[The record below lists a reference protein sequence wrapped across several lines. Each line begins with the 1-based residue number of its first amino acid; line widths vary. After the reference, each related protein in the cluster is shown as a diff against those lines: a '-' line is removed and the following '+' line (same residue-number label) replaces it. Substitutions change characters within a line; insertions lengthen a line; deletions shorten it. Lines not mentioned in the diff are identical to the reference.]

1 MLIIFGALELFLFN
15 WWWYY
20 MPEKTKNYEFNIYND
35 STDGQEYFINYR
47 LGISG
52 TEENTNFVK
61 IDDILSKQ
69 SEGLGQALQ
78 VATKDQYGRVKVND
92 YKDMITTTKQDIVD
106 DNGNIL
112 VNQGTLTVTSVNV
125 DKLYMNDNDELIL
138 DCGNSQ

>member
-1 MLIIFGALELFLFN
+1 
-15 WWWYY
+15 

-35 STDGQEYFINYR
+35 TTDGQEYFINYR

-106 DNGNIL
+106 EQGNVL

-138 DCGNSQ
+138 DCGNAQ

>member
-1 MLIIFGALELFLFN
+1 
-15 WWWYY
+15 

-35 STDGQEYFINYR
+35 TTDGQEYFINYR

-61 IDDILSKQ
+61 IDEILSKQ

-112 VNQGTLTVTSVNV
+112 VNQGTLTVTSINV

-138 DCGNSQ
+138 DCGNAQ

>member
-1 MLIIFGALELFLFN
+1 
-15 WWWYY
+15 

-35 STDGQEYFINYR
+35 TTDGQEYFINYR

-106 DNGNIL
+106 DNGNVL

-138 DCGNSQ
+138 DCGNAQ

>member
-1 MLIIFGALELFLFN
+1 
-15 WWWYY
+15 
-20 MPEKTKNYEFNIYND
+20 MPEKTKNYGFNIYND
-35 STDGQEYFINYR
+35 TTDGQEYFINYR

-112 VNQGTLTVTSVNV
+112 VNQGTLTVTSINV

-138 DCGNSQ
+138 DCGNAQ

>member
-1 MLIIFGALELFLFN
+1 
-15 WWWYY
+15 

-35 STDGQEYFINYR
+35 TTDGQEYFINYR

-61 IDDILSKQ
+61 IDDILYKQ

-106 DNGNIL
+106 DNGNVL
-112 VNQGTLTVTSVNV
+112 VNQGTLTLTSVNV

-138 DCGNSQ
+138 DCGNAQ

>member
-1 MLIIFGALELFLFN
+1 
-15 WWWYY
+15 

-35 STDGQEYFINYR
+35 TTDGQEYFINYR

-112 VNQGTLTVTSVNV
+112 VNQGTLTVTSINV

-138 DCGNSQ
+138 NCGNAQ

>member
-1 MLIIFGALELFLFN
+1 
-15 WWWYY
+15 

-35 STDGQEYFINYR
+35 TTDGQEYFINYR

-112 VNQGTLTVTSVNV
+112 VNQGTLTVTSINV

-138 DCGNSQ
+138 DCGNVQ

>member
-1 MLIIFGALELFLFN
+1 
-15 WWWYY
+15 

-35 STDGQEYFINYR
+35 TTDGQEYFINYR

-112 VNQGTLTVTSVNV
+112 VNQGTLTVTSINV

-138 DCGNSQ
+138 DCGNAQ

>member
-1 MLIIFGALELFLFN
+1 
-15 WWWYY
+15 

-35 STDGQEYFINYR
+35 TTDGQEYFINYR

-106 DNGNIL
+106 DNGNVL

-125 DKLYMNDNDELIL
+125 DKLYINDNDELIL
-138 DCGNSQ
+138 DCGNAQ

>member
-1 MLIIFGALELFLFN
+1 
-15 WWWYY
+15 
-20 MPEKTKNYEFNIYND
+20 MPEKTKNYGFNIYND
-35 STDGQEYFINYR
+35 TTDGQEYFINYR

-106 DNGNIL
+106 DNGNVL
-112 VNQGTLTVTSVNV
+112 VNQGTLTLTSVNV

-138 DCGNSQ
+138 DCGNAQ

>member
-1 MLIIFGALELFLFN
+1 
-15 WWWYY
+15 

-35 STDGQEYFINYR
+35 TTDGQEYFLNYR

-52 TEENTNFVK
+52 TDENTNFVK

-112 VNQGTLTVTSVNV
+112 VNQGTLTVTSINV

-138 DCGNSQ
+138 DCGNAQ

>member
-1 MLIIFGALELFLFN
+1 
-15 WWWYY
+15 

-35 STDGQEYFINYR
+35 TTDGQEYFLNYR

-52 TEENTNFVK
+52 TDENTNFVK

>member
-1 MLIIFGALELFLFN
+1 
-15 WWWYY
+15 

-35 STDGQEYFINYR
+35 TTDGQEYFINYR

-125 DKLYMNDNDELIL
+125 DKLYMNNNDELIL
-138 DCGNSQ
+138 DCGNAQ

>member
-1 MLIIFGALELFLFN
+1 
-15 WWWYY
+15 

-35 STDGQEYFINYR
+35 TTDGQEYFINYR

-138 DCGNSQ
+138 DCGNAQ

>member
-1 MLIIFGALELFLFN
+1 
-15 WWWYY
+15 

-35 STDGQEYFINYR
+35 STDGQEYFLNYR

-52 TEENTNFVK
+52 TDENTNFVK

>member
-1 MLIIFGALELFLFN
+1 
-15 WWWYY
+15 

-35 STDGQEYFINYR
+35 TTDGQEYFINYR

-78 VATKDQYGRVKVND
+78 VATKDQDGRVKVND

-112 VNQGTLTVTSVNV
+112 VNQGTLTVTSINV

-138 DCGNSQ
+138 DCGNAQ

>member
-1 MLIIFGALELFLFN
+1 
-15 WWWYY
+15 

-35 STDGQEYFINYR
+35 TTDGQEYFLNYR

-52 TEENTNFVK
+52 TDENTNFVK

-125 DKLYMNDNDELIL
+125 DKLYINDNDELIL
-138 DCGNSQ
+138 DCGNAQ

>member
-1 MLIIFGALELFLFN
+1 
-15 WWWYY
+15 

-138 DCGNSQ
+138 DCGNAQQRSD

>member
-1 MLIIFGALELFLFN
+1 
-15 WWWYY
+15 

-35 STDGQEYFINYR
+35 TTDGQEYFINYR

-61 IDDILSKQ
+61 IDDILAKQ

-78 VATKDQYGRVKVND
+78 VATKDQYGRVKIND

-112 VNQGTLTVTSVNV
+112 VNQGTLTVTSINV

-138 DCGNSQ
+138 DCGNAQ